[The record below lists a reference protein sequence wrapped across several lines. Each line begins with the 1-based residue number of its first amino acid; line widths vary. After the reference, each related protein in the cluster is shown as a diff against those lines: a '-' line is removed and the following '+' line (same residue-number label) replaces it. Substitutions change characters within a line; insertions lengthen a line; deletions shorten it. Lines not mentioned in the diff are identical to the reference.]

1 MPAPAAEQAGGEWLL
16 RQEGVRVPVAPVQS
30 CPTGTPHSASPVWWV
45 LLSQV
50 HISGGPT
57 GEVGGLTRV
66 TIFGG
71 SGSDCRAS
79 LVQTRLPSLHGSW
92 LPPVT
97 KDAKVGAVL
106 CSSVCVV
113 TVGLLG
119 MGTGCSILP
128 GEGAGG
134 CVLNVNVGNGRWSL
148 GVSYSVKQGCKVTP
162 IGLVPLGSWPVSTPG
177 H

>member
-106 CSSVCVV
+106 CSSVCGHGGAAGDGDRLQHSPWGGGRGLCFECKCGEWEMV
-113 TVGLLG
+113 TWG
-119 MGTGCSILP
+119 
-128 GEGAGG
+128 
-134 CVLNVNVGNGRWSL
+134 
-148 GVSYSVKQGCKVTP
+148 
-162 IGLVPLGSWPVSTPG
+162 
-177 H
+177 